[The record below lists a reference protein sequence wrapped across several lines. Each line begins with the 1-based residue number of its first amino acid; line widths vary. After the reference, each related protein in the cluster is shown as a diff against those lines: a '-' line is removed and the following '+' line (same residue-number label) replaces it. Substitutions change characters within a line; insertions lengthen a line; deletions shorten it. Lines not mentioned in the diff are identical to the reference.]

1 MRTGRRRNDDLL
13 DMLIRRAYADA
24 DANAPA
30 CDAEAAWRR
39 IWWKHKLSASLSG
52 RVSRYSIAAVVIAAL
67 LLLSPLTMSYVTR
80 EVSIIFDRRTN
91 THSTVETDLPGWA
104 SRYSTG
110 ANGLASADAEIDRAM
125 LRTMSPES
133 LNLLFS
139 TPGAQLATV
148 ELSIV
153 TNAASAQGTEPGRT
167 VASLLVGAE
176 TCVLTWSDNGVAYSL
191 PLRSGPLFLLYLVD
205 RLEPL
210 RP

>member
-1 MRTGRRRNDDLL
+1 MRTGRRRNADPL
-13 DMLIRRAYADA
+13 DVLIRKAYADA
-24 DANAPA
+24 EAKAPA
-30 CDAEAAWRR
+30 CDAESAWRR
-39 IWWKHKLSASLSG
+39 ICWKHKLSAGLSG
-52 RVSRYSIAAVVIAAL
+52 RFSRYSIVAAVIVAL
-67 LLLSPLTMSYVTR
+67 LLLSPLTISYVTR
-80 EVSIIFDRRTN
+80 EVSHIIDRRTN
-91 THSTVETDLPGWA
+91 THSTVETDLPGWG
-104 SRYSTG
+104 SRYSTS
-110 ANGLASADAEIDRAM
+110 ADGLASADSEIDRAM

-139 TPGAQLATV
+139 TPGAQLANV

-176 TCVLTWSDNGVAYSL
+176 TCVLTWADNGVAYSL

-205 RLEPL
+205 RLAPL